1 EALIR
6 WQIAPD
12 EWITPDHF
20 IPLAEESGL
29 IATIS
34 DWVLMRACEDALGW
48 GGDRYVSVN
57 ISPMEFRTSDL
68 VQRVADVLAKS
79 GLPATRLEL
88 EITENVTFEHPQ
100 HALEV
105 MQGLRSLGVRLTVDD
120 FGTGYAA
127 LGYLK
132 TFPFNGLKIDR
143 SWMKDFPESQQAQSV
158 VAGIIAL
165 ARAFALT
172 ITAEGIETEAQLNQL
187 KQLSCEEGQGYFLG
201 RPMPLAAFSTLLERT
216 AQNQAEPV

>member
-1 EALIR
+1 MCWR
-6 WQIAPD
+6 
-12 EWITPDHF
+12 
-20 IPLAEESGL
+20 
-29 IATIS
+29 
-34 DWVLMRACEDALGW
+34 
-48 GGDRYVSVN
+48 
-57 ISPMEFRTSDL
+57 
-68 VQRVADVLAKS
+68 KS

-187 KQLSCEEGQGYFLG
+187 KTALVRRGARLLPRSTD
-201 RPMPLAAFSTLLERT
+201 AAGCIQYASGKNR
-216 AQNQAEPV
+216 AEPG

>member
-1 EALIR
+1 
-6 WQIAPD
+6 
-12 EWITPDHF
+12 
-20 IPLAEESGL
+20 
-29 IATIS
+29 
-34 DWVLMRACEDALGW
+34 EDALGW

-120 FGTGYAA
+120 FGTGYA
-127 LGYLK
+127 
-132 TFPFNGLKIDR
+132 
-143 SWMKDFPESQQAQSV
+143 
-158 VAGIIAL
+158 
-165 ARAFALT
+165 
-172 ITAEGIETEAQLNQL
+172 
-187 KQLSCEEGQGYFLG
+187 
-201 RPMPLAAFSTLLERT
+201 
-216 AQNQAEPV
+216 